1 MPSFSQITALAT
13 VVLAAFTTAA
23 PVARDAASDLLPLP
37 AIFQSLLSELTPV
50 AAELSSIVSSNATAE
65 VVGPLTGEIQSILTG
80 GVAQI
85 SALAGAPL
93 STILSTADGVIDAT
107 GAAQLLAPVL
117 TIVFSATQDVLNVV
131 DNSPAAAV
139 ITPLLNEAIGAL
151 NPVLSTAAPLVNGLF
166 AALGPLIGPL
176 VNTLDGLGLAPVVG
190 LLGSII

>member
-13 VVLAAFTTAA
+13 VALAAFTTAA

-37 AIFQSLLSELTPV
+37 AVFQSLLSELTPV
-50 AAELSSIVSSNATAE
+50 AAELCKGSYFIYPPHHLLTSDPASIVSSNATAE

-85 SALAGAPL
+85 STLAGAPL

-117 TIVFSATQDVLNVV
+117 TVRFS
-131 DNSPAAAV
+131 
-139 ITPLLNEAIGAL
+139 
-151 NPVLSTAAPLVNGLF
+151 F
-166 AALGPLIGPL
+166 AHLC
-176 VNTLDGLGLAPVVG
+176 V
-190 LLGSII
+190 

>member
-13 VVLAAFTTAA
+13 VALAAFTTAA

-37 AIFQSLLSELTPV
+37 AVFQSLLSELTPV
-50 AAELSSIVSSNATAE
+50 AAELSSI
-65 VVGPLTGEIQSILTG
+65 SILTG

-117 TIVFSATQDVLNVV
+117 TIVFTATQDVLNVV

-166 AALGPLIGPL
+166 AALGPLLGPSSTPSTASASRPL
-176 VNTLDGLGLAPVVG
+176 SASSGRSFKRFFVAFLTPIHMYVMP
-190 LLGSII
+190 